1 MVHQELCFYDK
12 NWIILQISTNLSL
25 SLFKYTDMIR
35 DSNKIK
41 YNPFFLLRQQ
51 TQRTRRWT
59 QTLKNLKEH

>member
-25 SLFKYTDMIR
+25 SLSLFKYTDMIR

-41 YNPFFLLRQQ
+41 YNPFFCLDS
-51 TQRTRRWT
+51 
-59 QTLKNLKEH
+59 KHKEQEDGRKHWKT